1 MSKFLSSI
9 SVLIPFLLSAYVMYT
24 ISFVIVP
31 LAHYLS
37 TSVPNV
43 VLAITLSWI
52 GGGIGGFVFGRLS
65 DLIGRKK
72 ALIISFFLF
81 SIPAILLYF
90 VNNLLELYI
99 LWFIIGFGVN
109 GENGISYVIIA
120 ELRLTN
126 LRGFLGGMMQ
136 GFYALG
142 ALLGAI
148 TTTFMGDRFLLIFL
162 IAGIV
167 SLLSFIF
174 YPFIPEEKVKYESRS
189 RLTDIFSQKMIGL
202 TAISSIA
209 SLTSFLYIISAF
221 ELLPTILQNNELV
234 AIGDIIAVLSFSL
247 SGYISDIK
255 GRKFSAI
262 IFGILA
268 VISSALFL
276 LSNILA
282 LTIYFSS
289 AFFAFFGVWL
299 SELYPPQ
306 VRGTGSN
313 FALLIGRIIGGGFGT
328 FIVTLLPF
336 PLKISL
342 GIVLIIASV
351 ISVISMN
358 LLRPITN

>member
-1 MSKFLSSI
+1 MSKLLSSV

-24 ISFVIVP
+24 ISFVIIP
-31 LAHYLS
+31 LAHHLS

-52 GGGIGGFVFGRLS
+52 GGGIGGLVFGRLS

-72 ALIISFFLF
+72 ALLISFFLF

-109 GENGISYVIIA
+109 GENGVSYVIVA

-148 TTTFMGDRFLLIFL
+148 TATLIGSKFMLIFL
-162 IAGIV
+162 VAGII

-174 YPFIPEEKVKYESRS
+174 YPFIPEEKMKYENKSK
-189 RLTDIFSQKMIGL
+189 LIDIFSQKMVGL
-202 TAISSIA
+202 TIISSVA
-209 SLTSFLYIISAF
+209 SLASFLFIISAF
-221 ELLPTILQNNELV
+221 ELLPTILQNNEIV
-234 AIGDIIAVLSFSL
+234 AIGDIIATLSFSL
-247 SGYISDIK
+247 SGYVSDIR
-255 GRKFSAI
+255 GRRFSAL

-268 VISSALFL
+268 LVSSALFL

-282 LTIYFSS
+282 LMIYFSS

-299 SELYPPQ
+299 SELYPVQ

-328 FIVTLLPF
+328 LIVALLPF
-336 PLKISL
+336 PLKVSL
-342 GIVLIIASV
+342 GIVLVIASI
-351 ISVISMN
+351 ISVASMS
-358 LLRPITN
+358 LLRPIAN